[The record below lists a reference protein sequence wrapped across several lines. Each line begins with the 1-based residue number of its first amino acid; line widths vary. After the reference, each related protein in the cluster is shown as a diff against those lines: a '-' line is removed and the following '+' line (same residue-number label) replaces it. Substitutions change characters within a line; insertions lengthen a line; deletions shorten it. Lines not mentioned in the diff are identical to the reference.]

1 MKRPDHLEDEAWQS
15 IEVHASRFEMARR
28 SADAGW
34 AIGSAK
40 DLVECVA
47 RVVLDAK
54 GVVIPA
60 NADFDESVNA
70 AHHALERQPGR
81 DVSMSSDIRAIA
93 SSAKKI
99 VIHRVRRGHPLGPLG
114 VAPA

>member
-1 MKRPDHLEDEAWQS
+1 LSAYQPGVANDKERRRRPAKHGRRPTAEVGSGSSAPWVGPVLDNGLVGVEVKRPDHLEDQAWQS
-15 IEVHASRFEMARR
+15 IEVHVNRFEMARQ
-28 SADAGW
+28 SSDAGW

-60 NADFDESVNA
+60 NADFDE
-70 AHHALERQPGR
+70 
-81 DVSMSSDIRAIA
+81 
-93 SSAKKI
+93 
-99 VIHRVRRGHPLGPLG
+99 
-114 VAPA
+114 